1 MQEPSPRGPTED
13 QFPRAYRIW
22 FLALAVLIST
32 FSVIDRTALIT
43 LGGAIKQ
50 DLKLS
55 DMQFGLISGV
65 GFALFYAIL
74 GLPLT
79 RLADTRS
86 RVRLISIAVGVFSV
100 FAALCGFARGF
111 VQLLLCRVI
120 VGVGEAGVARAGSSP
135 LGPACHAASAIG
147 LSGAMSVMSCLYVWA
162 AVHFALAARTIRRD
176 LQPA

>member
-74 GLPLT
+74 GLPLA

-86 RVRLISIAVGVFSV
+86 RVRLISRWACS
-100 FAALCGFARGF
+100 R
-111 VQLLLCRVI
+111 
-120 VGVGEAGVARAGSSP
+120 SSP
-135 LGPACHAASAIG
+135 PSAVSRAASC
-147 LSGAMSVMSCLYVWA
+147 SCCSA
-162 AVHFALAARTIRRD
+162 A
-176 LQPA
+176 